1 MCNLYRMTRT
11 VDEVAAL
18 FDAGIG
24 QAGNAG
30 GEVFPGYPAM
40 VVAGGEVR
48 SMVWGFPF
56 ATRGKSGKML
66 KPRPVNNARTDKLAG
81 GFWKPSFV
89 ARRCLIPVDAFAEAE
104 GAKGTKTR
112 TWFSDPG
119 GELLALA
126 GIWRRSDE
134 WGEVFSMIMT
144 GANETVAPVHDR
156 MPVILPVDAREA
168 WLAGTP
174 DEAFALCRP
183 FPGDLARDATRDPW
197 VQRKAAGAG

>member
-1 MCNLYRMTRT
+1 MCNLYRMTRS

-18 FDAGIG
+18 FDAEIG
-24 QAGNAG
+24 QVGNAG
-30 GEVFPGYPAM
+30 GEIFPGYPAM
-40 VVAGGEVR
+40 VVAEGRVR

-104 GAKGTKTR
+104 GPKGAKTR
-112 TWFSDPG
+112 TWFADPG
-119 GELLALA
+119 GDLLALA

-134 WGEVFSMIMT
+134 WGEVFSMVMT

-156 MPVILPVDAREA
+156 MPVILPGDARGV
-168 WLAGTP
+168 WLEGTP

-197 VQRKAAGAG
+197 VQRKEAGAG